1 MKLNLENLRTLDW
14 NISGIYK
21 IENIYSGNIYI
32 GQSKDVRKRLREHLE
47 CCISQNKSENTGL
60 VSAWEKYGKGCF
72 DFELLEKCLENQL
85 DKREVY
91 WITYYDSHKM
101 AII

>member
-32 GQSKDVRKRLREHLE
+32 GQSKDVRKR
-47 CCISQNKSENTGL
+47 
-60 VSAWEKYGKGCF
+60 
-72 DFELLEKCLENQL
+72 
-85 DKREVY
+85 KR
-91 WITYYDSHKM
+91 
-101 AII
+101 IIFGRFL